1 MTGPDSASERA
12 EPRPAP
18 DPAPDP
24 APGPASPGK
33 KPSLAILIALSA
45 IGPLALNIF
54 VPSMPGLQT
63 TFGISYATAQLTL
76 TLYLIGTAT
85 CQLVYGPLS
94 DRFGRRPVMIVGQ
107 GLFVAASLAAAL
119 APTID
124 ILIAARTLQAVGGAA
139 GIVISRAIVR
149 DLYGREKSASVLGY
163 ITAAW
168 VLAPMI
174 APTLGGFLDGVGG
187 WAASFFFLTGVGAL
201 VWLAALALL
210 HETHHTR
217 EPVPMLSAMLVGFA
231 QLLRTPKFLAYT
243 MTMAFGSG
251 VFFSFLA
258 GAPYIM
264 VVVLE
269 RSPLEYGLWF
279 IIVSAGYM
287 GGNILA
293 GRYSERA
300 GVDRMVGIGAAL
312 SLVGT
317 GACLLLI
324 LAGVISPVA
333 IFVPMILVAFGNG
346 MGLPN
351 GIAGAMSI
359 SPALAGTAAGLAGFM
374 QMGLGAALSQSVG
387 VLQNFSPWA
396 SLYVMVVSAALS
408 LLAYRWIVASGPGP
422 GEERAPG
429 QHPRP

>member
-1 MTGPDSASERA
+1 MSDPESAREGAETPRA
-12 EPRPAP
+12 REHAEAPHARPEPRP
-18 DPAPDP
+18 
-24 APGPASPGK
+24 

-54 VPSMPGLQT
+54 VPSMPGLQA

-76 TLYLIGTAT
+76 TLYLIGTAV
-85 CQLVYGPLS
+85 CQLVYGPVS
-94 DRFGRRPVMIVGQ
+94 DRFGRRPVILAGQ
-107 GLFVAASLAAAL
+107 GLFVVASLAAAL
-119 APTID
+119 APTIEV
-124 ILIAARTLQAVGGAA
+124 LIAARTLQAVGGAA
-139 GIVISRAIVR
+139 GIVLSRAIVR

-187 WAASFFFLTGVGAL
+187 WAASFFFLTGAGAL
-201 VWLAALALL
+201 VWLAALAML

-217 EPVPMLSAMLVGFA
+217 DPAPMLSAMLIGFG

-243 MTMAFGSG
+243 LTMAFGSG

-279 IIVSAGYM
+279 IVVSIGYM

-300 GVDRMVGIGAAL
+300 GVDTMVGLGAAL
-312 SLVGT
+312 TVLGT
-317 GACLLLI
+317 GTCLALV
-324 LAGVISPVA
+324 LAGFVA
-333 IFVPMILVAFGNG
+333 PAAVFVPMILVALGNG

-351 GIAGAMSI
+351 GMAGAMSI
-359 SPALAGTAAGLAGFM
+359 NPALAGTAAGLSGFM
-374 QMGLGAALSQSVG
+374 QMGLGAGLSQSVG
-387 VLQNFSPWA
+387 VLQDFSPWA
-396 SLYVMVVSAALS
+396 SLHVMVVSATLS
-408 LLAYRWIVASGPGP
+408 LAAYVWVLASGKAK
-422 GEERAPG
+422 APG
-429 QHPRP
+429 T